1 LSPLEMRIQTWLKV
15 LETNREELDK
25 LIKNHHYTYSFDYT
39 ASIKSL
45 DLYDKSLQPLLSG
58 NQLL

>member
-1 LSPLEMRIQTWLKV
+1 MRIQTGFKV
-15 LETNREELDK
+15 LETNREELEK
-25 LIKNHHYTYSFDYT
+25 LIKHHHYTFSFDYT

-45 DLYDKSLQPLLSG
+45 DLYDMSLQPLLSG

>member
-1 LSPLEMRIQTWLKV
+1 MRIQTWLKV

-25 LIKNHHYTYSFDYT
+25 LIKHHHYTYSFDYT